1 MRNIFHNSIS
11 ILKRGNN
18 EGCCY
23 ILIDKLELQM
33 TSRLKLQWT
42 LYNISVDTAPIV
54 ATLYWGIAYDGKFC
68 GNI

>member
-1 MRNIFHNSIS
+1 
-11 ILKRGNN
+11 
-18 EGCCY
+18 
-23 ILIDKLELQM
+23 M

-68 GNI
+68 GNIFPQLAFY